1 MTRLQYN
8 RDSKSD
14 ADEPNRDDH
23 DEVDADTTEPATPP
37 IDQDFAES
45 VNAALHDTDE

>member
-1 MTRLQYN
+1 MTRLKHN
-8 RDSKSD
+8 GNAKSD

-23 DEVDADTTEPATPP
+23 DEVDADTTDPAKPL

-45 VNAALHDTDE
+45 VNAALHDNDE